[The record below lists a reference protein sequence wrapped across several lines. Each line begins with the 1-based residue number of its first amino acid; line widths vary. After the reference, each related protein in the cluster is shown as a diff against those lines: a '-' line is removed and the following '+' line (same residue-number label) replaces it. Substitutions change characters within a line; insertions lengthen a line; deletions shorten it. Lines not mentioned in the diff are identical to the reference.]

1 MRRTQAE
8 QNSDIFHK
16 VVKSPPDI
24 ISILGPKRFLV
35 WFGPPNL
42 QMQMHFLLMDIDGY
56 AIETT
61 KMPPPLKSRIS
72 VSLSSAKTKRT
83 KL

>member
-1 MRRTQAE
+1 MCRTQAE
-8 QNSDIFHK
+8 QNPDIFHK

-24 ISILGPKRFLV
+24 ISILGPKSFLV

-42 QMQMHFLLMDIDGY
+42 RMQMHLLLMDIDGY

-61 KMPPPLKSRIS
+61 EVPPPLKWRIS
-72 VSLSSAKTKRT
+72 VSFSSAKK
-83 KL
+83 